1 MIEIVKEFGS
11 SILRLLVLI
20 LWGHNFLKYGITYYN
35 KITFNSIKLFII
47 LMTIHL
53 VWNISMY
60 MMRLLQFN
68 TSYIYIVFWSAV
80 NIFEFF
86 YICTILFLLI
96 AKEKSRIIFILVF
109 AILSLQT
116 LIAALF
122 SFLRRSYDPL
132 NASDFFNII
141 ILLLGTI
148 IILRRLLQEE
158 KFVDNIESFF
168 IFSGFVLYFCLH
180 ILATNIMSLNF
191 LGNWSFGQYATI
203 VSLLYWLGSLFF
215 IWKIRSKRLF

>member
-1 MIEIVKEFGS
+1 MNSLIKDFGS
-11 SILRLLVLI
+11 SFLRLIVLI
-20 LWGHNFLKYGITYYN
+20 LWGRNILKFGITSYN
-35 KITFNSIKLFII
+35 KINFTSIKLFMT
-47 LMTIHL
+47 LMML
-53 VWNISMY
+53 FLAWNISMY
-60 MMRLLQFN
+60 ITQILKVN
-68 TSYIYIVFWSAV
+68 TSYIYLVFWSIIS
-80 NIFEFF
+80 IFEYF
-86 YICTILFLLI
+86 YIFYVLFLLI